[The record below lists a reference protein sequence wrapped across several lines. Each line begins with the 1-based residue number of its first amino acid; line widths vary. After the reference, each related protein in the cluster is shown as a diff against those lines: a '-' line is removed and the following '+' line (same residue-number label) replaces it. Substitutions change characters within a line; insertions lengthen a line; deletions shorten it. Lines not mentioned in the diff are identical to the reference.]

1 MKKQLPIGNQI
12 FQEFT
17 DDNLYYVDKTEHIYR
32 MVSTNKKYYFL
43 SRPRRFGKTLLL
55 ETIKSLFEGKS
66 ELFKDTY
73 IYDKWDFKKNTSPVI
88 VLDFAGGKYKKEGEA
103 KDEIITQLASLE
115 KKNNIVGSDRHTPIA
130 VRLKNI
136 IESMSKKNNDVVV
149 LIDEYDQPIIDVIT
163 DQKLAESNRDSVA
176 GIYAAIKRSRQF
188 LRFVF
193 VTGITMFSKDDM
205 SSGMNHF
212 TDISLDPDFST
223 ICGYTEKELSDVFS
237 PELKG
242 VDIKKIR
249 DYYNGYSWDGKTSVY
264 NPYSILYYLEKKIFK
279 PFWNRTYRPESL
291 YNLLKEKEFYLI
303 GSGKCSVEEKSL
315 TDFNL
320 NALDINSYLFQMG
333 IYTVKKINYD
343 EQEAEV
349 YYYLDFPN
357 KEVKTDFVKD
367 LYNNYFGIRSSKTTN
382 HGKDFLK
389 LLKLGKFDQAI
400 KPLNNLYAEIPNE
413 WYRNI
418 SVSNYEVWYASA
430 LLFTFLGNDCNVRAE
445 ESSYF
450 GRSDFILK
458 DKGYVFVFELKVIE
472 GNKKDNQAEISEAV
486 KLAFE
491 QIKQRNYLAKY
502 STIRN
507 TLYSVAVVMSQK
519 DRNIVKLEFQK
530 HTQET

>member
-1 MKKQLPIGNQI
+1 MKKRLRRGVQSFESLITQNC
-12 FQEFT
+12 
-17 DDNLYYVDKTEHIYR
+17 YYVDKTEHIFK
-32 MVSTNKKYYFL
+32 MLEGDECYFL
-43 SRPRRFGKTLLL
+43 SRPRRFGKTLLVN
-55 ETIKSLFEGKS
+55 TIKSLFEGKS
-66 ELFKDTY
+66 ELFKNTY
-73 IYDKWDFKKNTSPVI
+73 ICDKWDFKKNTYPV
-88 VLDFAGGKYKKEGEA
+88 VHLNFAGGKYKKEGEIEY
-103 KDEIITQLASLE
+103 DIIKQLNRIE
-115 KKNNIVGSDRHTPIA
+115 RKYNIVGGDNKSIIEK
-130 VRLKNI
+130 LCNI
-136 IESMSKKNNDVVV
+136 IELISKNKFDVVV
-149 LIDEYDQPIIDVIT
+149 LVDEYDQPILDVID
-163 DQKLAESNRDSVA
+163 DQQLAKSNRDSVA
-176 GIYAAIKRSRQF
+176 EIYAAIKRSCDF

-223 ICGYTEKELSDVFS
+223 ICGYTEKELCDVFS

-303 GSGKCSVEEKSL
+303 GSGKCSVKEKNL
-315 TDFNL
+315 CNFNI
-320 NALDINSYLFQMG
+320 NNIDINSLLFQMG
-333 IYTVKKINYD
+333 VYTIKRINYD
-343 EQEAEV
+343 EQSTPV
-349 YYYLDFPN
+349 LYDLDFPN
-357 KEVKTDFVKD
+357 KEVREDFPDD
-367 LYNNYFGIRSSKTTN
+367 LYENYFGIDLDKTTN

-389 LLKLGKFDQAI
+389 LLKLEKFDQAI

-430 LLFTFLGNDCNVRAE
+430 LLFTFLENDCNVRAE
-445 ESSYF
+445 ESSHL
-450 GRSDFILK
+450 GRSDFVLII
-458 DKGYVFVFELKVIE
+458 KGYVFVFELKVIE

-502 STIRN
+502 SSIRN